1 MKKEDKL
8 ILINHRINKSHLTID
23 DAKFS
28 LENNKTSIAL
38 NRIYYSI
45 FYIVS
50 ALALIY
56 DFSTSKHKQ
65 LLGWFNKN
73 FIFTGILENK
83 LFKIYSLAFDKRQ
96 ESDYE
101 DFPEINIDAVQKYYE
116 DALYFINKLESF
128 INEKIKAIESN
139 IL

>member
-73 FIFTGILENK
+73 F
-83 LFKIYSLAFDKRQ
+83 
-96 ESDYE
+96 
-101 DFPEINIDAVQKYYE
+101 
-116 DALYFINKLESF
+116 
-128 INEKIKAIESN
+128 
-139 IL
+139 

>member
-1 MKKEDKL
+1 MKKEDKI

-28 LENNKTSIAL
+28 IENNKISIAL
-38 NRIYYSI
+38 NRIYYAI

-50 ALALIY
+50 ALSLIY

-73 FIFTGILENK
+73 FIYTGI
-83 LFKIYSLAFDKRQ
+83 
-96 ESDYE
+96 
-101 DFPEINIDAVQKYYE
+101 
-116 DALYFINKLESF
+116 
-128 INEKIKAIESN
+128 
-139 IL
+139 